1 MNVGEYG
8 LMFGRS
14 ALIKVQMRNIYAV
27 ILGTQTTYSEKKNKS
42 RNVFIF
48 TKLVLIRVIVY
59 INQQTYIYKP
69 VTIGRMW
76 PQCTDYY

>member
-27 ILGTQTTYSEKKNKS
+27 ILGTQTTYSEKK
-42 RNVFIF
+42 
-48 TKLVLIRVIVY
+48 T
-59 INQQTYIYKP
+59 NQE
-69 VTIGRMW
+69 MFLFLLN
-76 PQCTDYY
+76 